1 MHKKSVKNFH
11 QLLLNFIFLLD
22 FAGNT
27 RTAHSTRAIRRAR
40 CIISTR
46 RVSQVEKNNS
56 RTFSHRVSNSYV
68 CVEPR
73 YSSTGAKSTR
83 IKEK

>member
-56 RTFSHRVSNSYV
+56 RTFSHRVSNSMYV
-68 CVEPR
+68 WNHVIVVQVQKARE
-73 YSSTGAKSTR
+73 
-83 IKEK
+83 